1 MRIGNLRL
9 FGRRSG
15 RRSGA
20 AVFLLSALALSGC
33 AIHPLPEDVA
43 RLDTIE
49 IVDHIRCEMY
59 DALRHQVVIGFQ
71 LSDSEAAHQV
81 AREIEEHPDRSLKE
95 FLDKVE
101 LLKSQYKNRFGA
113 FKGTT
118 IGYGFRFNIT
128 EQDVAS
134 ANLNFGLPW
143 NPLAN
148 FALNTS
154 AGIDKRR
161 ANTRRFFK
169 VETFEELL
177 LSNDCLGKPLNEA
190 NIIYP
195 ITGKIGLRKVVEDF
209 IKLTTRGAKTF
220 ADPRD
225 VKNFS
230 EQLTFFTELTGS
242 VTPSVRVAPV
252 TDQFKLA
259 NANGELSA
267 RRTDIHELTLTFDVS
282 KDFDLA
288 KVTAGQPARRDAVL
302 KELNTLR
309 FLDAVERGGGSVI
322 PQ

>member
-1 MRIGNLRL
+1 MRRGTLRH
-9 FGRRSG
+9 SG
-15 RRSGA
+15 RHSSA
-20 AVFLLSALALSGC
+20 ALFALSSIALSGC

-49 IVDHIRCEMY
+49 IVEHIRCEMY

-71 LSDSEAAHQV
+71 LSDSEAARQV
-81 AREIEEHPDRSLKE
+81 AHEIESHPDRSLKE
-95 FLDKVE
+95 FLGKVE
-101 LLKSQYKNRFGA
+101 LLKSDYKNRFGA
-113 FKGTT
+113 FRGTT

-128 EQDVAS
+128 EQDVAT
-134 ANLNFGLPW
+134 ADLNFGLPW

-148 FALNTS
+148 FGLRAG

-177 LSNDCLGKPLNEA
+177 LSNDCLGKTLNEA
-190 NIIYP
+190 NIVYP

-209 IKLTTRGAKTF
+209 IKLTTRGAKTS
-220 ADPRD
+220 ADSRD

-230 EQLTFFTELTGS
+230 EQLTFVTEISGS
-242 VTPSVRVAPV
+242 VSPSVKLAPV

-259 NANGELSA
+259 NASGVLSA
-267 RRTDIHELTLTFDVS
+267 RRTDVHELTLTFDVS

-288 KVTAGQPARRDAVL
+288 KVIAGQPARRDAVI
-302 KELNTLR
+302 KELNQLR
-309 FLDAVERGGGSVI
+309 FLDAVERGGGAVVV
-322 PQ
+322 P

>member
-9 FGRRSG
+9 FGRHRG
-15 RRSGA
+15 I
-20 AVFLLSALALSGC
+20 VLARPFSCCARLSGC

-259 NANGELSA
+259 NANGEHLRAPHRHSRIDA
-267 RRTDIHELTLTFDVS
+267 DVRCQQ
-282 KDFDLA
+282 
-288 KVTAGQPARRDAVL
+288 G
-302 KELNTLR
+302 LR
-309 FLDAVERGGGSVI
+309 FGQGDGRSAGAPRCGTEGAEHAALPRCG
-322 PQ
+322 

>member
-1 MRIGNLRL
+1 MRIGTLRH
-9 FGRRSG
+9 SG

-20 AVFLLSALALSGC
+20 AILFSLAGLLSGC

-49 IVDHIRCEMY
+49 IVEHIRCEMY

-81 AREIEEHPDRSLKE
+81 AREIEDHPDRSLKD
-95 FLDKVE
+95 FLGKVE
-101 LLKSQYKNRFGA
+101 LLKSEYKNRFGA
-113 FKGTT
+113 FRGTT

-128 EQDVAS
+128 EQDVAT
-134 ANLNFGLPW
+134 ADLNFGLPW

-148 FALNTS
+148 FGLRTA

-177 LSNDCLGKPLNEA
+177 LSNDCLGKTLNEA
-190 NIIYP
+190 NIVYP
-195 ITGKIGLRKVVEDF
+195 ITGKIGLRKTVEDF
-209 IKLTTRGAKTF
+209 IKLTTRGAKTLS
-220 ADPRD
+220 DSRD

-230 EQLTFFTELTGS
+230 EQLTFLTELSGS
-242 VTPSVRVAPV
+242 VTPSVKLAPV

-259 NANGELSA
+259 NASGELSA

-282 KDFDLA
+282 KDFDVA
-288 KVTAGQPARRDAVL
+288 KVIAGQPARRDAVI

-309 FLDAVERGGGSVI
+309 FLDAVERGGGAVI
-322 PQ
+322 PQQ